1 DYFVGLTAIAL
12 PFLAVFIS
20 THVKPVVPMG
30 RVITLVA
37 LIEYGVAALFG
48 VVTMFLGFIDD
59 IGTDSPTSGVG
70 AALLL
75 LDRLSFLALLGLGGF
90 LVLRVYLGLYSAPK
104 PVAQPGLYGHPQA
117 YGQPGVYG
125 QPGPA

>member
-48 VVTMFLGFIDD
+48 VVTMFLGFISD
-59 IGTDSPTSGVG
+59 IGTDSATSGFG

-75 LDRLSFLALLGLGGF
+75 LDRLSFLALLGLAGF
-90 LVLRVYLGLYSAPK
+90 LVLRVYLGLYTVPK
-104 PVAQPGLYGHPQA
+104 PAPGVYGHPQA
-117 YGQPGVYG
+117 Y
-125 QPGPA
+125 